1 METMMKKLL
10 MLTLLLTSLTLILSG
25 CGGGKNNN
33 QESRQAEYNIYY
45 LDSKTSGIVSE
56 SYTPVGST
64 KEELVEELLNALKT
78 EPKNVVY
85 RRALPDTV
93 TIREYEFSDD
103 DGLIIN
109 FETNYNELTGIP
121 EVLCRATIVK
131 TLCQIPGVEY
141 INFNVNGQPLIDSNN
156 VKIGLMTAEDFI
168 ENTGAETQYKAML
181 YFGAAGGKTLIASE
195 VKLYYTGNDSIEEMV
210 INQLINGPTEIGMAN
225 TIPEGTTL
233 LDVKTRERIC
243 YVDFNEKFLEA
254 IPDISPETTIYSV
267 VNSLVEL
274 PGINKVQFQINGALV
289 ETYQE
294 KIPFNGF
301 FERNLDVIEVGSK

>member
-1 METMMKKLL
+1 METEMKKLFVL
-10 MLTLLLTSLTLILSG
+10 ALVLLSLTALLTG
-25 CGGGKNNN
+25 CGGGKGND

-56 SYTPVGST
+56 SYTPVGIT
-64 KEELVEELLNALKT
+64 KEELVEELLNVLKT
-78 EPKNVVY
+78 EPKDVVY

-93 TIREYEFSDD
+93 TIREYEFSED
-103 DGLIIN
+103 DGLTIN

-156 VKIGLMTAEDFI
+156 VKVGLMTAEDFI

-195 VKLYYTGNDSIEEMV
+195 VNIYYTGNDSIEEMV
-210 INQLINGPTEIGMAN
+210 INQLINGPTQLGMSH

-233 LDVKTRERIC
+233 LNVNTREGIC
-243 YVDFNEKFLEA
+243 YVDFNEKFMEA
-254 IPDISPETTIYSV
+254 VPEVSPELTIYSI

-274 PGINKVQFQINGALV
+274 PDINKVQFQINGVLV
-289 ETYQE
+289 EMYQD

-301 FERNLDVIEVGSK
+301 FERNLDIIEIGSK

>member
-64 KEELVEELLNALKT
+64 KEELVEELLNALRT

-131 TLCQIPGVEY
+131 TLCQIPEVEY

-195 VKLYYTGNDSIEEMV
+195 VNLYYTGNDSIEEMV
-210 INQLINGPTEIGMAN
+210 INQLINGPTEI
-225 TIPEGTTL
+225 
-233 LDVKTRERIC
+233 
-243 YVDFNEKFLEA
+243 
-254 IPDISPETTIYSV
+254 
-267 VNSLVEL
+267 
-274 PGINKVQFQINGALV
+274 
-289 ETYQE
+289 
-294 KIPFNGF
+294 
-301 FERNLDVIEVGSK
+301 